1 MMESLSSWFLLFP
14 AGIVA
19 GILSTVTGLASLV
32 SYPTLLAVGVPP
44 VFADVTNTAALVLT
58 GFGSSISSQRELK
71 DHRGELLKILPLT
84 IFGSIF
90 GSILLLVQPAASFT
104 HIVPFFILFAG
115 LLLLLPIRPIFT
127 QRQALKK
134 SASRFESGLK
144 KTIYYTAIFL
154 VGAYAG
160 YFGAAGGV
168 IMLAIFSIG
177 STTKFT
183 VYNALKN
190 VSLGLSNLVATL
202 IYAFESH
209 IYWLLVIPLGA
220 GLFLGGYLGPKIVRL
235 IPEKPSKLC
244 VGVGALILA
253 ISLFIQAYH

>member
-1 MMESLSSWFLLFP
+1 
-14 AGIVA
+14 
-19 GILSTVTGLASLV
+19 
-32 SYPTLLAVGVPP
+32 
-44 VFADVTNTAALVLT
+44 
-58 GFGSSISSQRELK
+58 
-71 DHRGELLKILPLT
+71 
-84 IFGSIF
+84 
-90 GSILLLVQPAASFT
+90 
-104 HIVPFFILFAG
+104 
-115 LLLLLPIRPIFT
+115 
-127 QRQALKK
+127 
-134 SASRFESGLK
+134 
-144 KTIYYTAIFL
+144 
-154 VGAYAG
+154 
-160 YFGAAGGV
+160 
-168 IMLAIFSIG
+168 MLAIFSIG

-235 IPEKPSKLC
+235 IPEKPLKLC